1 MRKILFITWTRAD
14 YYKLLPLIRVVDFSE
29 DFESHVFVTGMHT
42 SVDYWYTAHEVQIIN
57 HNNLHLNINHNLS
70 DLTEKICAQTIINIS
85 QYCEQYKPSLIV
97 VHGDR
102 PEAIAGAIVWG
113 YKNILVCHIEWW
125 ENSWSI
131 DESVRFAITK
141 LSQIHFV
148 SNNNAKLALIAQW
161 ENQNHVFDIWSPEFD
176 LIYSEREISLKDVKR
191 KYAIDFD
198 EYWIFIFHGVA
209 TEFGDMDNFA
219 DEVISWLIN
228 SGKRFIIIYPNN
240 DLWSLLVKSRLDTID
255 KKYSDDK
262 FIFFSSIPFLDFS
275 ILLSWSRCIVWNSS
289 TGVRQAPWMWVYS
302 INIGTRQNNRS
313 HAPTIFNVWYEQK
326 EITAL
331 INGVWKLSKPER
343 VHEFWEWNAWTLFK
357 KIIYNEDFWK
367 IPLQKS
373 YQ

>member
-42 SVDYWYTAHEVQIIN
+42 SVDYWYTAHEVQINN

-70 DLTEKICAQTIINIS
+70 DLTEKI
-85 QYCEQYKPSLIV
+85 
-97 VHGDR
+97 
-102 PEAIAGAIVWG
+102 
-113 YKNILVCHIEWW
+113 CHIEWW

-313 HAPTIFNVWYEQK
+313 HAHTILNVWYEQR

-331 INGVWKLSKPER
+331 INRVWKLGKPER
-343 VHEFWEWNAWTLFK
+343 VHEFWEWNSWTLFK
-357 KIIYNEDFWK
+357 EIIYNENFWK